1 MKITNPIFIGVTGGT
16 GCGKT
21 SICEFIKSEL
31 VKGEEKLEDTKI
43 TILSQDNFYLPVPD
57 LKEAENHDF
66 DHPNAIDWK
75 LFVDVLE
82 NLKKKENTTIPNYN
96 FCTHSRDGDLPIDVA
111 DVYIIEGILL
121 FCDEKTRQQFDLKIF
136 VDAPADVRLIRR
148 ISRDLDERGRTLP
161 QILHQY
167 QTFVMNGFENFT
179 YPSKRYADVII
190 PNGTHGIN
198 KIAANLVVSSIKN
211 F

>member
-1 MKITNPIFIGVTGGT
+1 MKTTNPIFIGVTGGT

-82 NLKKKENTTIPNYN
+82 NLKKKEKTTIPNYN